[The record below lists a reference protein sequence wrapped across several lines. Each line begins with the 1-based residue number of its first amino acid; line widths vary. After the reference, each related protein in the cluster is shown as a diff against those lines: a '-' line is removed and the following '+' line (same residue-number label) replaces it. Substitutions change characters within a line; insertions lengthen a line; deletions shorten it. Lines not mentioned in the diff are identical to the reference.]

1 MPQLY
6 NISKQRSISGSFFI
20 LILLALFS
28 SNCASI
34 FKGSSAA
41 ISMNSTPT
49 GATVLVN
56 NIEIGLTPNTF
67 FLSRNKDHVI
77 TFQKDGYE
85 DVSINISRTFDLET
99 SVIGNLFSWS
109 IVGFCVDYVTGAA
122 FSLTPADLQANFDSM
137 AKAGLIDPNFKQ
149 KKGEI
154 MVIMV
159 TTEQWEAIQA
169 AK

>member
-1 MPQLY
+1 MPYFSVKLTLNSFS
-6 NISKQRSISGSFFI
+6 NILFLLLSI
-20 LILLALFS
+20 ALFS
-28 SNCASI
+28 SSCASI

-56 NIEIGLTPNTF
+56 NIEIGLTPNTY

-137 AKAGLIDPNFKQ
+137 ANAGLIDPNFEQ
-149 KKGEI
+149 KEGEI
-154 MVIMV
+154 MVIMI
-159 TTEQWEAIQA
+159 TSEQWEAIQA
-169 AK
+169 TK